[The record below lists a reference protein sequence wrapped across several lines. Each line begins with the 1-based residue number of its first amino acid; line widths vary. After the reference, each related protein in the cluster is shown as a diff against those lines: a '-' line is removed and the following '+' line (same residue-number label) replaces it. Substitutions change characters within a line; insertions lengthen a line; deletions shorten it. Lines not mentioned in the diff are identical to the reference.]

1 MVFGISIVDTV
12 HPSPLT
18 SAACSSATACRERVR
33 GFLSFCGRSSASF
46 STGAGSASSCPSCR
60 RSALSVLRLLRTC

>member
-12 HPSPLT
+12 HPSQLT
-18 SAACSSATACRERVR
+18 SGACGSATACRERVR

-46 STGAGSASSCPSCR
+46 STGAGSASSRR